1 MNELAE
7 RFRRAM
13 LNLRPATNLL
23 AEPASLEARM
33 RQYGVPGVSIA
44 VLMDNRAQSFSFGL
58 KEAGQAG
65 AVGPDT
71 MFQAASISKP
81 VFALA
86 VMRLVERGKLDL
98 DADIRHYLGS
108 DLVRASA
115 DWQPH
120 LTLRQ
125 LLSHR
130 AGLTVHGFPGYP
142 AGAALP
148 SLVQVL
154 RGEEPAN
161 TKPVVVDIIP
171 GQQFRYSGGGT
182 TLAQLIV
189 ESVLGKQLPQ
199 IMDELILHP
208 LGLKQSTYA
217 QPLPARFEQH
227 AASGHLS
234 SGQVVVGKWHTYPE
248 AAAAGLWTTPSDL
261 VRLGNEVQAS
271 LRGESKLF
279 SQTMIEEMLT
289 PNLTDFVPM
298 ADAIGIGFFL
308 NGTGSCARFLHGGS
322 NHGYLSRLT
331 MYKQSSQGAAI
342 MVNSDRGRGLICE
355 IEMAIAAE
363 FGWAGYL
370 PLPGQ
375 QLAGVYRSRAGHQFE
390 IRHDAGSLA
399 LQVMGQ
405 PPLQLAAGTAEHQFS
420 VIETGAAVH
429 FQLDARGEVGGLR
442 LMQPGRTIEAE
453 RERAGIRN

>member
-1 MNELAE
+1 MDEVTE
-7 RFRRAM
+7 RLQRAM

-33 RQYGVPGVSIA
+33 QHYGVPGVSIA
-44 VLMDNRAQSFSFGL
+44 VLNDNRVKIHGFGV
-58 KEAGQAG
+58 KEVGRVD
-65 AVGPDT
+65 AVGSDT

-81 VFALA
+81 IFALA
-86 VMRLVERGKLDL
+86 VMRLVEQGALDL
-98 DADIRHYLGS
+98 GEDIRQCMSSYQ
-108 DLVRASA
+108 VSA
-115 DWQPH
+115 LCDRQPR

-154 RGEEPAN
+154 NGEEPAN

-182 TLAQLIV
+182 TLAQLVV
-189 ESVLGKQLPQ
+189 ESTLGKRLPQ

-208 LGLKQSTYA
+208 LGLEQSTYA
-217 QPLPARFEQH
+217 QPLPTRFERY

-234 SGQVVVGKWHTYPE
+234 SGQAVIGKWHTYPE
-248 AAAAGLWTTPSDL
+248 VAAAGLWTRPSDL
-261 VRLGNEVQAS
+261 IRLGVEVQAA

-279 SQTMIEEMLT
+279 SQQMIAEMLT
-289 PNLTDFVPM
+289 PNLTDFVPT
-298 ADAIGIGFFL
+298 ADAIGLGFFL
-308 NGTGSCARFLHGGS
+308 NGSGSCARFLHGGS

-331 MYKQSSQGAAI
+331 MYQQSSQGSAI
-342 MVNSDRGRGLICE
+342 MVNSDRGRGLIYE

-370 PLPGQ
+370 PLPGR
-375 QLAGVYRSRAGHQFE
+375 QLAGIYRSRAGHQFE
-390 IRHDAGSLA
+390 IKHDNGSLT

-420 VIETGAAVH
+420 VVEIAAAVH
-429 FQLDARGEVGGLR
+429 FQLDASGEVTGLR
-442 LMQPGRTIEAE
+442 LMQQNRMIEAE
-453 RERAGIRN
+453 RERPATGS